1 MGKKKSESE
10 GAQKKAKDDPRK
22 SKVDQRKS
30 ISEKI
35 ERLCKCK
42 KILSLHDMHDF
53 GNLAKYPPPTP
64 RPTIQQPCDECK
76 DEAQATYAKLH
87 KALAIPY
94 DPHTF
99 VTVKTDLSACPKFE
113 IRAGTKHMKS
123 EQYSVLS
130 CGFQG
135 VAIAGAAIATS
146 YHLKPTCWNN
156 EVIDQVLDDGDLWFC
171 ESYKDI
177 KTSDRR
183 RVTLRDL
190 RVSLSV
196 QNEHQVTL
204 DVGDP
209 VYTGTFRSENMT
221 IMHVARALLLFF
233 DNYSSAVLTSSV
245 LNVAMWRTGNK
256 YNFFDGQ
263 ARCTNGEVIAKPNED
278 GDSAKLIIVD
288 SVDALLHFILEKSN
302 VNNESFVIYSVRV
315 GKSMPL
321 DSLPTEE
328 ELREMDKPMI
338 RTDGFIVRE
347 KYRAVLQGTYHLEHH
362 FIVEELRTRSHL
374 TFALGALIYTKL
386 VQSRNWTKT
395 LLDLILNQSN
405 IYLIDLARAL
415 DKRLDE
421 TFQLTVDELL
431 GDVILGVY
439 TAKIKVEE
447 NVVPGQTKGKVTI
460 DVGIRTFFE
469 TYTHGV
475 IELKG
480 IFYAVWRVN
489 HKYYLLDPFACDE
502 DGFRV
507 DPNDEESQEK
517 YKTAS
522 ACVTMNSS
530 LDQLLE
536 VLMKNNDTKDKD
548 PFVIHGITVLYIT
561 VGDGSNDE
569 VIYRDPNT
577 KRRPEPEEEKEP
589 EITEC
594 EIVDT
599 DPKPRPQEGLTVE
612 EVIQYPDLMERV
624 DKFITSYEE
633 TVSSELVK
641 IKDYKIVN
649 PSRIILRGTKNLSD
663 KDFKP
668 ENQGQQGIITAITA
682 VAQGRLSCT
691 TKWDP
696 AVIDQIIVSSN
707 DIYGQL
713 VDHIET
719 YVDFDEMRLSM
730 VPKIFEYQE
739 KQFHFG
745 KRSRVLQGQ
754 SNPLANLGE
763 ALERYFAL
771 YDQLILENK
780 KHHYCI
786 WKRADKYGLF
796 NPYGCDEEGWQ
807 NITMPAG
814 LVIVD
819 SIVELVNVLYGTLD
833 YYEND
838 FIIHYFDLIQKS
850 EDDDKEVE
858 MPKVKPF
865 GKFITKFLPLTNDD
879 LADINP
885 EEGVD
890 DDDSVFILFDEN
902 DEGQSKKGRCRRIRK
917 KANDAGGLAALLDSE
932 KEEPKQPDPPLRLN
946 LALVTGMVKVEP
958 PVDEEEIYKKN
969 LETYYEKLKYDHPP
983 PFTAPPKKTVCNLLR
998 SKLAS
1003 KSAHSLLSRFSIDS
1017 KLSVKE
1023 KIDSDEVATIKS
1035 TDEVNKTSLIT
1046 LPPEKFFYSNRLPN
1060 GLTPIRAVDDMFI
1073 KNEIVEDKKAEECQ
1087 LKRREKEIIMVPEEE
1102 RPSML
1107 PIIIP
1112 LGPVIRT
1119 PIFIRTPKDCPDKII
1134 RECPISAAQRRDVV
1148 MRKLACGTEN
1158 LLLEI
1163 MAPGFNS
1170 LLCEK
1175 KERLGPCEQQ
1185 ATGIKQE
1192 AGEVVKQE
1200 ADEVTV
1206 KQEPGAASLKQEPG
1220 AASLKQ
1226 EPGVSSLKQEPG
1238 VKTKQKSGATVKQ
1251 EPGTTQIKQEPG
1263 TTAVKQEPGETDVK
1277 QEPEEQIST
1286 AQLALI
1292 LRSELSGFVETN
1304 DSTIGIIKAGMSLQ
1318 DRESSDVTHYKDCFY
1333 ASMFCI
1339 IAKISKSVDKFN
1351 RKILDYIIASA
1362 QKIGD
1367 AIGGL
1372 RVIQTR
1378 TFHNAILMQS
1388 KCNLIIS
1395 EIRYAD
1401 PENSEYDKLPI
1412 VLCEFFSKHQT
1423 GIISFLN
1430 ASYAFWFADGV
1441 YYLFDPYGCDEN
1453 GCANPAGVACVMR
1466 CRSHEAFVARL
1477 ESNEGKFANQP
1488 FRLHSIAISHYER
1501 IKSPKKRRVKKC
1513 KVKKPCPQP
1522 CPQPAPIIQEPEE
1535 CKPIIEEPDEV
1546 IIKPPLIE
1554 KIDWLTYDN
1563 IEPPQNC
1570 AISGFQAIPNYR
1582 ASALEVDVLENDPTR
1597 PILGPMRENEKG
1609 EMVRMNTYDREFH
1622 ERTFLAEPMS
1632 LCIMAWAQ
1640 IYDPAIWS
1648 IQTVKGLY
1656 EACKEYSA
1664 DSLFAADDTSVNE
1677 MYDDLLTEFNIANY
1691 TFRVV
1696 FAPLHTGTL
1705 YATSGWNLAVSLQ
1718 RIFDSPIYTGAVLCC
1733 KEKFYGVMKRGRRYY
1748 AWWLVKW
1755 TKSIRIIVTEDLQ
1768 DYLKLL
1774 VKDLD
1779 KNSAAEFSMRIVTMS
1794 YAVMVG
1800 PNCGD
1805 VDGLHQSMMP
1815 TDSIPQVYRK
1825 NPEDYDPKDIF
1836 KPIDKDH
1843 ATTFV
1848 RGSVALNERD
1858 KVTEPQVKRCY
1869 FVALLAVLMKRD
1881 LIQNPIPA
1889 MVDKIVELGEAIYKL
1904 MPEPKYHTSHILK
1917 DANLMNR
1924 TFEFCDV
1931 AYGPIRLQNEKDPG
1945 MKDFFTVVRTAL
1957 KEYFEKRTSG
1967 IIHFTNCC
1975 YGFWYSEATE
1985 CYYYLDPYQCNEK
1998 GRRVEIC
2005 GKSCFCVFS
2014 TVCDMVH
2021 QMCANKSPETSGFFI
2036 HEIHVE
2042 AVNALNNDQFVE
2054 DPIWAYLDYHWSQ
2067 RHCPRP
2073 RSSKKK
2079 PGVIEKAKIPIW
2091 KAYVIEVPNM
2101 IYSVWGSI
2109 GTFDPQFDSRAGK
2122 NQAAIVVCSFAMRNL
2137 CHPAEWTGATLDSI
2151 VLAGDTYYKE
2161 SKNSDTK
2168 CQNRF
2173 HLSQSLK
2180 ITPFQW
2186 DIEFLPGICGVL
2198 YGEKNKRS
2206 LSEAVSL
2213 GLKRQPQL
2221 LLKCGKKFVGILQ
2234 TTDGY
2239 YAVDSSWTGPPLFR
2253 KSHGAIYAIR
2263 CKNTNILI
2271 YVLTKMLNTN
2281 QKVRLT
2287 VTPLKMDYKQEVVAC
2302 KSTMPKTRIILMRPM
2317 KPAPGRTIEHDSLVS
2332 GSVAV
2337 PEQDSYLMYNRN
2349 LKLGLAHGH
2358 TFEMEEMKVEG
2369 GCKSKRL
2376 KTCGRKRIEPEVDG
2390 PYDEGPSILY
2400 RKVSLPKQ
2408 LDLAKYALE
2417 EAAALKRQTSLCPE
2431 IISTLSENYTV
2442 DVIPGVAGMAQIC
2455 SKVSSKGT
2463 CPLMDQPDKLKPDR
2477 DCASGIDHYGPIG
2490 WKDVEEIDLTNSFI
2504 ADKTRQ
2510 EFKKFNQ
2517 ELSKDLYKEE
2527 KQMTEQEYNNRMDML
2542 ELTSTSNSDCNKTSA
2557 PCTQKQP
2564 K

>member
-1 MGKKKSESE
+1 
-10 GAQKKAKDDPRK
+10 
-22 SKVDQRKS
+22 
-30 ISEKI
+30 
-35 ERLCKCK
+35 
-42 KILSLHDMHDF
+42 MHDF
-53 GNLAKYPPPTP
+53 GNVAKYSSADS
-64 RPTIQQPCDECK
+64 RPAPLGPCDECK
-76 DEAQATYAKLH
+76 DEAHATYAKLH

-94 DPHTF
+94 DPHTL
-99 VTVKTDLSACPKFE
+99 VTVKTDLSACPKFD

-146 YHLKPTCWNN
+146 HHLKPTCWNH

-190 RVSLSV
+190 RVSLNV

-263 ARCTNGEVIAKPNED
+263 ARCLNGEVIAKPNEN

-328 ELREMDKPMI
+328 ELKEMEKPMI
-338 RTDGFIVRE
+338 RTDGFVVRQ

-362 FIVEELRTRSHL
+362 FIPEELRTRSHL
-374 TFALGALIYTKL
+374 TFAVGALVYTML
-386 VQSRNWTKT
+386 VESRNWTKI
-395 LLDLILNQSN
+395 LIDLILNQSN

-561 VGDGSNDE
+561 AGSGSNE
-569 VIYRDPNT
+569 SVIYRDPNT
-577 KRRPEPEEEKEP
+577 KRRPEPEVEEEP

-599 DPKPRPQEGLTVE
+599 DPKPRPQEGLTAE
-612 EVIQYPDLMERV
+612 EVIQYPDPMDRV

-668 ENQGQQGIITAITA
+668 ENQGQQGIVTAITA
-682 VAQGRLSCT
+682 VAQGRLTCT

-707 DIYGQL
+707 NIYGQL

-730 VPKIFEYQE
+730 IPKIFEYQE

-754 SNPLANLGE
+754 ANPLANLGE

-771 YDQLILENK
+771 YDQLILENN

-786 WKRADKYGLF
+786 WKRADKYGLL

-946 LALVTGMVKVEP
+946 LALVTGM
-958 PVDEEEIYKKN
+958 
-969 LETYYEKLKYDHPP
+969 
-983 PFTAPPKKTVCNLLR
+983 
-998 SKLAS
+998 
-1003 KSAHSLLSRFSIDS
+1003 
-1017 KLSVKE
+1017 
-1023 KIDSDEVATIKS
+1023 
-1035 TDEVNKTSLIT
+1035 
-1046 LPPEKFFYSNRLPN
+1046 
-1060 GLTPIRAVDDMFI
+1060 
-1073 KNEIVEDKKAEECQ
+1073 
-1087 LKRREKEIIMVPEEE
+1087 
-1102 RPSML
+1102 
-1107 PIIIP
+1107 
-1112 LGPVIRT
+1112 
-1119 PIFIRTPKDCPDKII
+1119 
-1134 RECPISAAQRRDVV
+1134 
-1148 MRKLACGTEN
+1148 
-1158 LLLEI
+1158 
-1163 MAPGFNS
+1163 
-1170 LLCEK
+1170 K
-1175 KERLGPCEQQ
+1175 KERVGPCVQQ
-1185 ATGIKQE
+1185 AVAIKE
-1192 AGEVVKQE
+1192 EPGVDVKQE

-1206 KQEPGAASLKQEPG
+1206 KQEPDVASIKQEPGTVSVKQEPGTISLKQEPG
-1220 AASLKQ
+1220 AASIKQEPGAASIKQ
-1226 EPGVSSLKQEPG
+1226 EPGVSSVKQEPG

-1251 EPGTTQIKQEPG
+1251 EPGTTQVKQEPG
-1263 TTAVKQEPGETDVK
+1263 TTQVKQEPGTVSVKQEPGTISLKQEPGAASIKQEPGETDVK

-1286 AQLALI
+1286 TRLALI
-1292 LRSELSGFVETN
+1292 LRSEFSGFVETN
-1304 DSTIGIIKAGMSLQ
+1304 DPTIRIIKAGMSLQ

-1351 RKILDYIIASA
+1351 RKTLDYIIASA

-1372 RVIQTR
+1372 RVVQTR
-1378 TFHNAILMQS
+1378 TFHNAILLQS

-1395 EIRYAD
+1395 ETRYAD
-1401 PENSEYDKLPI
+1401 PENSEFDKLPI
-1412 VLCEFFSKHQT
+1412 VLCEFLSKHQT

-1441 YYLFDPYGCDEN
+1441 FYLFDPYGCDEN
-1453 GCANPAGVACVMR
+1453 GCANPAGAACVMR
-1466 CRSHEAFVARL
+1466 CRSNEAFVARL

-1501 IKSPKKRRVKKC
+1501 IKSPKKRKVKKC
-1513 KVKKPCPQP
+1513 KVRKPCPQP

-1535 CKPIIEEPDEV
+1535 CRPIIEEPDEV

-1554 KIDWLTYDN
+1554 KIDWLTYDK

-1570 AISGFQAIPNYR
+1570 TISGFQAIPNYH

-1597 PILGPMRENEKG
+1597 PILGPMRENEKK

-1677 MYDDLLTEFNIANY
+1677 MYDDLLTEFNVANY

-1718 RIFDSPIYTGAVLCC
+1718 RIFDSPIYTGAILCC
-1733 KEKFYGVMKRGRRYY
+1733 EEKFYGVMKRGRRYY

-1755 TKSIRIIVTEDLQ
+1755 TKSIRIIVTEDLN

-1774 VKDLD
+1774 VK
-1779 KNSAAEFSMRIVTMS
+1779 
-1794 YAVMVG
+1794 
-1800 PNCGD
+1800 
-1805 VDGLHQSMMP
+1805 
-1815 TDSIPQVYRK
+1815 
-1825 NPEDYDPKDIF
+1825 
-1836 KPIDKDH
+1836 
-1843 ATTFV
+1843 
-1848 RGSVALNERD
+1848 
-1858 KVTEPQVKRCY
+1858 VK
-1869 FVALLAVLMKRD
+1869 
-1881 LIQNPIPA
+1881 
-1889 MVDKIVELGEAIYKL
+1889 
-1904 MPEPKYHTSHILK
+1904 
-1917 DANLMNR
+1917 
-1924 TFEFCDV
+1924 
-1931 AYGPIRLQNEKDPG
+1931 
-1945 MKDFFTVVRTAL
+1945 
-1957 KEYFEKRTSG
+1957 
-1967 IIHFTNCC
+1967 
-1975 YGFWYSEATE
+1975 
-1985 CYYYLDPYQCNEK
+1985 
-1998 GRRVEIC
+1998 
-2005 GKSCFCVFS
+2005 
-2014 TVCDMVH
+2014 
-2021 QMCANKSPETSGFFI
+2021 
-2036 HEIHVE
+2036 
-2042 AVNALNNDQFVE
+2042 
-2054 DPIWAYLDYHWSQ
+2054 
-2067 RHCPRP
+2067 
-2073 RSSKKK
+2073 
-2079 PGVIEKAKIPIW
+2079 
-2091 KAYVIEVPNM
+2091 
-2101 IYSVWGSI
+2101 
-2109 GTFDPQFDSRAGK
+2109 
-2122 NQAAIVVCSFAMRNL
+2122 
-2137 CHPAEWTGATLDSI
+2137 
-2151 VLAGDTYYKE
+2151 
-2161 SKNSDTK
+2161 
-2168 CQNRF
+2168 
-2173 HLSQSLK
+2173 
-2180 ITPFQW
+2180 
-2186 DIEFLPGICGVL
+2186 
-2198 YGEKNKRS
+2198 
-2206 LSEAVSL
+2206 
-2213 GLKRQPQL
+2213 
-2221 LLKCGKKFVGILQ
+2221 
-2234 TTDGY
+2234 
-2239 YAVDSSWTGPPLFR
+2239 
-2253 KSHGAIYAIR
+2253 
-2263 CKNTNILI
+2263 
-2271 YVLTKMLNTN
+2271 
-2281 QKVRLT
+2281 
-2287 VTPLKMDYKQEVVAC
+2287 
-2302 KSTMPKTRIILMRPM
+2302 
-2317 KPAPGRTIEHDSLVS
+2317 
-2332 GSVAV
+2332 
-2337 PEQDSYLMYNRN
+2337 
-2349 LKLGLAHGH
+2349 
-2358 TFEMEEMKVEG
+2358 
-2369 GCKSKRL
+2369 
-2376 KTCGRKRIEPEVDG
+2376 
-2390 PYDEGPSILY
+2390 
-2400 RKVSLPKQ
+2400 
-2408 LDLAKYALE
+2408 
-2417 EAAALKRQTSLCPE
+2417 
-2431 IISTLSENYTV
+2431 
-2442 DVIPGVAGMAQIC
+2442 
-2455 SKVSSKGT
+2455 
-2463 CPLMDQPDKLKPDR
+2463 
-2477 DCASGIDHYGPIG
+2477 
-2490 WKDVEEIDLTNSFI
+2490 
-2504 ADKTRQ
+2504 
-2510 EFKKFNQ
+2510 
-2517 ELSKDLYKEE
+2517 
-2527 KQMTEQEYNNRMDML
+2527 
-2542 ELTSTSNSDCNKTSA
+2542 
-2557 PCTQKQP
+2557 
-2564 K
+2564 